1 MKPSIK
7 VTIIWITFFISAT
20 LLMALLVDFIIKGKY
35 TSVIWPIMMIGGG
48 VCGTIYLS
56 KHITSK

>member
-35 TSVIWPIMMIGGG
+35 SSVLWSIMMIGGG
-48 VCGTIYLS
+48 VWGTIYLS

>member
-7 VTIIWITFFISAT
+7 VIIFWITFFISAT

-48 VCGTIYLS
+48 VWGTIYLS

>member
-35 TSVIWPIMMIGGG
+35 TSVIWPIMMIAGG
-48 VCGTIYLS
+48 VWGTIYLS